1 MLNKEQLYTSTQN
14 KLLHNLDRL
23 KEMQK
28 GYFRPISIQLAPT
41 NKCNLNCVMCSV
53 ANRDKSDELSLEQS
67 IQVLTDFKTLGA
79 KTVEFSL
86 RGDEIIPFKDE
97 NGFLKIDTIEN
108 IVKDKKAVSSF
119 TLSTSNRFTE
129 GIITDFV
136 EHKQEEPLYKVTLSD
151 GRNITVTKSHSLFF
165 YKNGEVVSLPV
176 KDATLED
183 VVVILNKKPNI
194 TALELD
200 PDFCRL
206 LGYFAAEGSY
216 LFQREHVPSALNFT
230 FGYNENEQIYVADVV
245 SILENL
251 NYKPIIYKIHN
262 KTTIRIYNKKL
273 VELFLSLGVG
283 EGSNNKR
290 VPDLIFNTTDG
301 NKIEFLKG
309 LFAGD
314 GNFRNNLYKKKFF
327 RRSLHLKTS
336 SSLMQKTLL
345 YLLDLL
351 SITATCAQGMNLERN
366 IEGRTLKPSKYYT
379 ISISN
384 IESLIRLETVINHM
398 NRQLVRSSSK
408 YANCKSKT
416 KKMYINEDCY
426 GLKIKKIEELTAEDT
441 KVYDIS
447 VADTHR
453 FESSFRILCHNTGGG
468 DPTMYKH
475 INDVIEFAAFNYDGI
490 GLITN
495 GVKLDN
501 VSYKNLSRLT
511 WVRISL
517 NSLDYIED
525 IEINIPDNVILGFSY
540 VWTNLSSKDK
550 LEKIQTYA
558 EKYKASYIR
567 IVPNCLSVEDINK
580 STEMI
585 QPYLEKHPNF
595 FFQQKKYTVPDKC
608 WMGRIKPFVNA
619 DGYVYHCSANPLID
633 RKFNSNFTLC
643 HIDDIIKT
651 WENTYNKDV
660 SFNTYNCQEGKCFFA
675 EHNNLI
681 AQICSSCEH
690 KDFI

>member
-1 MLNKEQLYTSTQN
+1 MNKEQLYTSTQN

-67 IQVLTDFKTLGA
+67 IKVLEDFKILGA

-97 NGFLKIDTIEN
+97 DGFLKIDTIEN
-108 IVKDKKAVSSF
+108 IVKDKKASSSF

-129 GIITDFV
+129 GVITDFV

-165 YKNGEVVSLPV
+165 YKNGEVVALPV
-176 KDATLED
+176 KNATLED
-183 VVVILNKKPNI
+183 TVVILNKKPNI
-194 TALELD
+194 NTLD
-200 PDFCRL
+200 LNSDLCRL
-206 LGYFAAEGSY
+206 LGYFVAEGSY
-216 LFQREHVPSALNFT
+216 QFQRAHVPHSLVFT
-230 FGYNENEQIYVADVV
+230 FGYNINEQIYIKDVI
-245 SILENL
+245 SILERL
-251 NYKPIIYKIHN
+251 GYTPYVYTYKN
-262 KTTIRIYNKKL
+262 KTQIHVNNKKL
-273 VELFLSLGVG
+273 VESFLSFSTG
-283 EGSNNKR
+283 EGANNKR
-290 VPDLIFNTTDG
+290 IPDIIFNTTDN

-314 GNFRNNLYKKKFF
+314 GNFRSNLYKKKFF

-336 SSLMQKTLL
+336 SKLLQKTLIYL
-345 YLLDLL
+345 FDLLD
-351 SITATCAQGMNLERN
+351 INATCANGTNLERK
-366 IEGRTLKPSKYYT
+366 IEGRVLKPSKYYT
-379 ISISN
+379 VSVSN
-384 IESLIRLETVINHM
+384 LESLLKLEPIINHM
-398 NRQLVRSSSK
+398 NRQLIRSSSK
-408 YANCKSKT
+408 YANCKIRT
-416 KKMYINEDCY
+416 KKIYINEDCY

-475 INDVIEFAAFNYDGI
+475 INDIIEYAAYNYV
-490 GLITN
+490 GLGMITN

-501 VSYKNLSRLT
+501 VSYENLSKLT
-511 WVRISL
+511 WLRISL
-517 NSLDYIED
+517 NSLDYVED
-525 IEINIPDNVILGFSY
+525 ITIDIPPNVTLGFSY
-540 VWTNLSSKDK
+540 VITGLSNEEQLDK
-550 LEKIQTYA
+550 IAAYANRYNATYV
-558 EKYKASYIR
+558 R
-567 IVPNCLSVEDINK
+567 IVPNCLSIEDISK
-580 STEMI
+580 STEMVR
-585 QPYLEKHPNF
+585 PYLEKHPNF
-595 FFQQKKYTVPDKC
+595 FFQQKKYVVPNKC

-633 RKFNSNFTLC
+633 RKFNSKFTLC
-643 HIDDIIKT
+643 HIDDIIET
-651 WENTYNKDV
+651 WEKGYGKDIA
-660 SFNTYNCQEGKCFFA
+660 FNTCNCQEGKCFFA

-681 AQICSSCEH
+681 AQVISPCGH
-690 KDFI
+690 KDFV

>member
-1 MLNKEQLYTSTQN
+1 MSKEKLYTSTQN

-23 KEMQK
+23 TEMQE
-28 GYFRPISIQLAPT
+28 GLFRPISVQLAPT
-41 NKCNLNCVMCSV
+41 NKCNLNCNMCSV
-53 ANRDKSDELSLEQS
+53 ANRDKSQELSLEQC
-67 IQVLTDFKTLGA
+67 IKVLTDFKTLGA

-97 NGFLKIDTIEN
+97 NGFLKVDTIEN

-119 TLSTSNRFTE
+119 TLSTGNRFNE
-129 GIITDFV
+129 GTITDFV

-165 YKNGEVVSLPV
+165 YKNGEVVALPV

-183 VVVILNKKPNI
+183 VVVILNKKPDI

-206 LGYFAAEGSY
+206 LGYFAAEGSF
-216 LFQREHVPSALNFT
+216 LFQRKHVPSALNFT
-230 FGYNENEQIYVADVV
+230 FGCNENEQIYVADVV
-245 SILENL
+245 SILKNL
-251 NYKPIIYKIHN
+251 YYRPIIYKTHN

-384 IESLIRLETVINHM
+384 IESLVRLETVINHM

-475 INDVIEFAAFNYDGI
+475 INDVIEYAAYNYDGI

-495 GVKLDN
+495 GVKLANISYDN
-501 VSYKNLSRLT
+501 LAKLT
-511 WVRISL
+511 WLRISL
-517 NSLDYIED
+517 NSLDYVND
-525 IEINIPDNVILGFSY
+525 IDLDIPANVTLGFSY
-540 VWTNLSSKDK
+540 VWTDISDVSKLDK
-550 LEKIQTYA
+550 IA
-558 EKYKASYIR
+558 EYSDKYNAKYVR
-567 IVPNCLSVEDINK
+567 IVPNCLSVEDIALATYK
-580 STEMI
+580 IE
-585 QPYLEKHPNF
+585 PYLDKYPQF
-595 FFQQKKYTVPDKC
+595 FFQRKKYSVPKRC

-619 DGYVYHCSANPLID
+619 DGFVYHCSANPLID
-633 RKFNSNFTLC
+633 RQFNKSFRMC
-643 HIDDIIKT
+643 HIDDIVSY
-651 WENTYNKDV
+651 WNKEAT
-660 SFNTYNCQEGKCFFA
+660 SFNTCNCQEGKCFFA
-675 EHNNLI
+675 EHNDLI
-681 AQICSSCEH
+681 EQVISPCEH
-690 KDFI
+690 FKFV

>member
-1 MLNKEQLYTSTQN
+1 MNKEQLYTSTQN

-53 ANRDKSDELSLEQS
+53 TNRDKNEELSLEQS
-67 IQVLTDFKTLGA
+67 IKVLTAFKTLGA

-119 TLSTSNRFTE
+119 TLSTDNMFTE
-129 GIITDFV
+129 GAITDFV

-165 YKNGEVVSLPV
+165 YKNGEVVALPV

-183 VVVILNKKPNI
+183 VVVILNKKPDI

-468 DPTMYKH
+468 DPTIYKH
-475 INDVIEFAAFNYDGI
+475 INDVIEYAAYNYDGI

-495 GVKLDN
+495 GIKLGNISYDN
-501 VSYKNLSRLT
+501 LGKLT
-511 WVRISL
+511 WLRISL
-517 NSLDYIED
+517 NSLDYIDDFELNVPS
-525 IEINIPDNVILGFSY
+525 NITLGFSY
-540 VWTNLSSKDK
+540 VITDLSSEAQLERVADYADK
-550 LEKIQTYA
+550 YNA
-558 EKYKASYIR
+558 AYVR
-567 IVPNCLSVEDINK
+567 IVPNCLSIEDISK
-580 STEMI
+580 STELVL
-585 QPYLEKHPNF
+585 PYLEKYPKF
-595 FFQQKKYTVPDKC
+595 FFQKKKYNVPKQC
-608 WMGRIKPFVNA
+608 WMYLIKPFVNP
-619 DGYVYHCSANPLID
+619 DGYVYHCSATPLID
-633 RKFNSNFTLC
+633 RKFTDKFRVC
-643 HIDDIIKT
+643 HIDDIVKT
-651 WENTYNKDV
+651 WENSYGNPKA
-660 SFNTYNCQEGKCFFA
+660 FNTCNCQEGKCFFA
-675 EHNNLI
+675 EHNDLI
-681 AQICSSCEH
+681 EQVISPCNH
-690 KDFI
+690 KDFV